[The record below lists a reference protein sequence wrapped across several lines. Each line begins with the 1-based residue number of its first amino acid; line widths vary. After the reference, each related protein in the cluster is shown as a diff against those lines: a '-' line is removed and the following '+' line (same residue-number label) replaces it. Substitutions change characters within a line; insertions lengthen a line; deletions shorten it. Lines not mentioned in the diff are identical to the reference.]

1 METPQTS
8 TPHEPKQKKE
18 QKPREV
24 KKVYKPKEKPTKE
37 ETGPTDATPKVV
49 EAVVQEV
56 ATEATKVVVESSPKE
71 SQPEKEIGEPK
82 KTKKAEYRRKEKE
95 PVQPAPVVSPPST
108 VE

>member
-18 QKPREV
+18 QKTREV

-49 EAVVQEV
+49 EAVAQEV
-56 ATEATKVVVESSPKE
+56 ATEVTKVAVESPHIE
-71 SQPEKEIGEPK
+71 SRPEKEI
-82 KTKKAEYRRKEKE
+82 AEQKNTQKVEKYRRKEKVS
-95 PVQPAPVVSPPST
+95 VQPVPVVN
-108 VE
+108 